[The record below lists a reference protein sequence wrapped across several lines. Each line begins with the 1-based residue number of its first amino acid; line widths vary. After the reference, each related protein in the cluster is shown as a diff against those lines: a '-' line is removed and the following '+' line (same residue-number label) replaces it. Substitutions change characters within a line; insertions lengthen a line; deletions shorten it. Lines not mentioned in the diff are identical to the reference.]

1 MLQSVT
7 AGRAPRRWQSS
18 PSAFHWRG
26 NVPFVCTHAGH
37 GTGSRRLRHGHGSHH
52 REEHERPSTPGRA
65 HPRGRGAGS
74 RTRAQAH
81 PPPRTM
87 ASRNDPSLCDCTVCH
102 AYRLIWTDARGRTV
116 TQQRQSGSCNGD
128 VHVRVPARVSLP
140 RFRRSYQHL
149 VHGTSVNPAK
159 EREWAHDGSPVTN
172 PQTSPPHLRQRD
184 GAIGL

>member
-1 MLQSVT
+1 MAKQPLGLPLARERPLRLHTRRPWHRLPPPPPRSRLPPPRG
-7 AGRAPRRWQSS
+7 ARAPQYARPR
-18 PSAFHWRG
+18 PSARERG
-26 NVPFVCTHAGH
+26 GLKDA
-37 GTGSRRLRHGHGSHH
+37 
-52 REEHERPSTPGRA
+52 
-65 HPRGRGAGS
+65 GAGS
-74 RTRAQAH
+74 